1 MKPPR
6 GRGAYEELYDSAQ
19 CYAPKPEKSNS
30 RTKREHAK
38 LPSVDEFRKRVIG
51 IMASILA
58 VHTPLRL
65 ALNHCRFGRGQ
76 KRWLTVS
83 AARL

>member
-30 RTKREHAK
+30 EQNANT
-38 LPSVDEFRKRVIG
+38 LNCPPWTNSVY
-51 IMASILA
+51 A
-58 VHTPLRL
+58 
-65 ALNHCRFGRGQ
+65 
-76 KRWLTVS
+76 
-83 AARL
+83 